1 MTRTF
6 SKEIAMGDA
15 NLRDQLDEA
24 HEQDQTILTICLAER
39 LISEGTEDP
48 WIYEVYA
55 RSLIGIGRYD
65 DAVVALDSAES
76 LAKPK
81 HVPWIIHR
89 RAVLEERRGNFEAAL
104 NYWKESHSRKPD
116 EASFLI
122 YAGSISFRL
131 GRLAEAEEFARKGTE
146 CTEGYPDEAWYN
158 LGGYLAA
165 QQRYDEALSCYENAI
180 EIDPEYTIAIGRRDE
195 LLSAFPEKRGEQV
208 VDDQSPTRR
217 GVDA

>member
-1 MTRTF
+1 M
-6 SKEIAMGDA
+6 S
-15 NLRDQLDEA
+15 LRDRLEEA
-24 HEQDQTILTICLAER
+24 HKQDQTILTICLAER
-39 LISEGTEDP
+39 LISSEAEDP
-48 WIYEVYA
+48 WLFEIYA

-65 DAVVALDSAES
+65 DAVAALNSAES
-76 LAKPK
+76 LAKPL

-104 NYWKESHSRKPD
+104 NYLKKAHMQMPD

-131 GRLAEAEEFARKGTE
+131 GRLADAEEFARRGTK
-146 CTEGYPDEAWYN
+146 CTEGYPDEAWHN

-165 QQRYDEALSCYENAI
+165 QQRYDEALLCYENAI
-180 EIDPEYTIAIGRRDE
+180 AIDPDYKIAIEKRDE
-195 LLSAFPEKRGEQV
+195 ILSAFPNKRGEQGG
-208 VDDQSPTRR
+208 DDQSPTSS